1 MKENSGVKL
10 QWMEWNLLFAIA
22 GVKHIWGFDFDTTSM
37 KQQETIMCI
46 HRMLKKEMLTIK
58 DDKICIS
65 EKYKELTDGI
75 KNAEQVWFVET
86 FLEDQKQKSIVYA
99 GEKLFIVETVPCQ
112 KRFYQIS
119 VMTKEHWLNELKE
132 KDGYYVTSEYKA
144 VKESC

>member
-119 VMTKEHWLNELKE
+119 VMTKEHWLYELKE

>member
-86 FLEDQKQKSIVYA
+86 LLEDQKQKSIVYA

-119 VMTKEHWLNELKE
+119 VMTKEHWLYELKE